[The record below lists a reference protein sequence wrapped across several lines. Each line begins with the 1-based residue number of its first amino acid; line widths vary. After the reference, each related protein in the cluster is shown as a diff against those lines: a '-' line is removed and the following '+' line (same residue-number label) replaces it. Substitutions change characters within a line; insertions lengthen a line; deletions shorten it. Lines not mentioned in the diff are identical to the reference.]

1 VPPTVKQPFDV
12 GVGHLRS
19 GNYPAAEQSFKEALK
34 ADGDTTGPLVYLAVC
49 FAAAGHDFE
58 ASSAWQTALARAS
71 DLAQIYHWLSE
82 ALLRA
87 HEMARAQSILE
98 EAIRR
103 WPDDSR
109 FTKPLAMLYAT
120 VGRGDEAFRL
130 HERYIAAGHTDA
142 DTMYRAL
149 EWIVQVHSS
158 GRVVHTRAEDVAL
171 ARSYADTY
179 AKLNGPKRALVRQ
192 WVSYL
197 ERAQR

>member
-1 VPPTVKQPFDV
+1 PDRPRDGPLGSAGSSGDLFLPVAAGDLANPFQLSDALHAETLQQFETRVPPTVKQPFDV
-12 GVGHLRS
+12 GLGHLRS
-19 GNYPAAEQSFKEALK
+19 GDYPAAERSFNEALR

-71 DLAQIYHWLSE
+71 DLPQIYYWLSE

-109 FTKPLAMLYAT
+109 FTKP
-120 VGRGDEAFRL
+120 
-130 HERYIAAGHTDA
+130 
-142 DTMYRAL
+142 
-149 EWIVQVHSS
+149 
-158 GRVVHTRAEDVAL
+158 
-171 ARSYADTY
+171 
-179 AKLNGPKRALVRQ
+179 
-192 WVSYL
+192 
-197 ERAQR
+197 

>member
-1 VPPTVKQPFDV
+1 
-12 GVGHLRS
+12 
-19 GNYPAAEQSFKEALK
+19 
-34 ADGDTTGPLVYLAVC
+34 
-49 FAAAGHDFE
+49 AAGHDFE

-71 DLAQIYHWLSE
+71 DLPQIYYWLSE

-120 VGRGDEAFRL
+120 FGRGDEAFRL

-149 EWIVQVHSS
+149 EWIVRVHSS
-158 GRVVHTRAEDVAL
+158 GRVVYTPAEDVAL

-179 AKLNGPKRALVRQ
+179 AKLNGPKRALVRE